1 MYPAFLRNE
10 GTLDCREETH
20 FSSKAISIE
29 VSGYRGEVFF
39 EDESRKADVQYW
51 SPNRIVANVEPTME
65 GRLFLNQ
72 NQANSWKANRNR
84 EVEPYNGLVSTRVTP
99 QDTQITFYYLPDS
112 FIVGAIL
119 SFFGIGLAFF
129 LIRYAQVFKDR
140 S

>member
-1 MYPAFLRNE
+1 MKGRLTAARRPTFPPKQ
-10 GTLDCREETH
+10 
-20 FSSKAISIE
+20 FPSKSLSTGAKC
-29 VSGYRGEVFF
+29 FF

-51 SPNRIVANVEPTME
+51 SPNRIVANVEPTVE

-72 NQANSWKANRNR
+72 NYANSWKASRNR
-84 EVEPYNGLVSTRVTP
+84 EVESYNGLVSTRVTP

-129 LIRYAQVFKDR
+129 LTRYAQVFKDR